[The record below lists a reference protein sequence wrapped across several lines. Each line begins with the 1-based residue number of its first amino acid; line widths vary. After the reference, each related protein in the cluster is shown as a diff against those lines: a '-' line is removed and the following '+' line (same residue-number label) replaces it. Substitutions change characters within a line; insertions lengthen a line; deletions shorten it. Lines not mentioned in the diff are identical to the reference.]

1 MVKVW
6 VCNMG
11 RDIVWRREMITIID
25 EAWWGL
31 EPVSTSNMA
40 TMATK
45 SLRYWWREPLSF
57 IPSSTQVPQAYPSP
71 WDCKFE
77 GRVSK
82 EIDRRHRT
90 DNHTH
95 SIIIMDQSAKSAWDI
110 FWWWLSKPHWLHLQ
124 IRKSLTRF
132 TYHFYETLFQVCGQA
147 VSTRRL
153 ITQAV
158 RFLVKKKF
166 LRFHLFFSKD
176 SFELPWHRIRQN
188 GIQTKC

>member
-1 MVKVW
+1 MRPDEALSQFLPRTW
-6 VCNMG
+6 QQWLQ
-11 RDIVWRREMITIID
+11 RAWDID
-25 EAWWGL
+25 E
-31 EPVSTSNMA
+31 E
-40 TMATK
+40 
-45 SLRYWWREPLSF
+45 SLYLLFRRPPKFLRL
-57 IPSSTQVPQAYPSP
+57 IRVLG
-71 WDCKFE
+71 DCKFE

-95 SIIIMDQSAKSAWDI
+95 SIIMMDQSAKSAWDT

-153 ITQAV
+153 ITV

-166 LRFHLFFSKD
+166 LRFHLFFSK
-176 SFELPWHRIRQN
+176 R
-188 GIQTKC
+188 

>member
-1 MVKVW
+1 M
-6 VCNMG
+6 
-11 RDIVWRREMITIID
+11 RPD
-25 EAWWGL
+25 EALSQFLPRTWQQWL
-31 EPVSTSNMA
+31 QRAWDIDM
-40 TMATK
+40 
-45 SLRYWWREPLSF
+45 REPLSF
-57 IPSSTQVPQAYPSP
+57 SPSSTQVPQAYPSP

-95 SIIIMDQSAKSAWDI
+95 SIIIMDQSAKSAWDT

-132 TYHFYETLFQVCGQA
+132 TYHFYETLFSSVWPA

-176 SFELPWHRIRQN
+176 SLNFLDIVSDRTVYTN
-188 GIQTKC
+188 